1 MANGETPRKYGYAN
15 GLDDEKMMT
24 LGEIVA
30 DHAIERAKS
39 GDIMGVFR
47 ETVKGSELVQAILI
61 ELGFLVPDDE
71 VTE

>member
-30 DHAIERAKS
+30 DHAIERAKP

-47 ETVKGSELVQAILI
+47 ETVNGSELVQAILI
-61 ELGFLVPDDE
+61 ELGFLVPEGEDSE
-71 VTE
+71 